1 MRYAGFGMPTVSS
14 HFKRI
19 LVPVDFSAASEEL
32 IESGKA
38 AKVGSQHLDF
48 APASTRSVRLAAALA
63 RSGDC
68 EIHLVHATPTLGY
81 SKMYTG
87 PAGVSLPAKLVEEI
101 HERATQTSLEAL
113 ESLANEYCE
122 GITVSCAARPGV
134 PINVV
139 LEEID
144 RFGADLV
151 VMAASGRSR
160 VTRFFVGS
168 TADRVIRQAGCPV
181 LVVPAQPR
189 D

>member
-1 MRYAGFGMPTVSS
+1 MSTVSA
-14 HFKRI
+14 HFERI

-38 AKVGSQHLDF
+38 VSIGSQHIDF
-48 APASTRSVRLAAALA
+48 APASTRAVRLAAALA
-63 RSGDC
+63 RSGEC
-68 EIHLVHATPTLGY
+68 EIHLVHATPTLSY

-101 HERATQTSLEAL
+101 HERATRTSLEVLEAL
-113 ESLANEYCE
+113 AREHCE
-122 GITVSCAARPGV
+122 GLTVSCAARPGV
-134 PINVV
+134 PILVV
-139 LEEID
+139 LEEIE
-144 RFGADLV
+144 RFRADLV

-160 VTRFFVGS
+160 VSRFFVGS

-181 LVVPAQPR
+181 LVVPAQPP